1 MSDDRYDT
9 TLQVDGDDYRISFL
23 PMLQMIVFTNIQ
35 TAFGGQF
42 PIKFGWIC
50 SKKPSNFLLEA
61 ELKHHL
67 KTLNETQNKG
77 ETVNA

>member
-23 PMLQMIVFTNIQ
+23 PMLQMIVFTNMNQ
-35 TAFGGQF
+35 TFGGEF
-42 PIKFGWIC
+42 RVKFGWI
-50 SKKPSNFLLEA
+50 STKKPSNFLLEA

-67 KTLNETQNKG
+67 KTLN
-77 ETVNA
+77 